1 MTGLRVWLARRSLGI
16 GGGVGLALAAAAVQ
30 AQQPTFRSGVDVVT
44 IDVSVMNG
52 NTAVSG
58 LTIDKFA
65 VTDNG
70 VLQTLDTVSLD
81 KVPLSLM
88 LVLDTSG
95 SLEGERLERLIDA
108 TSHLVRTLRADDAAS
123 LLKFS
128 EPIRL
133 EVPATVDRAPLVE
146 AIGRLEAIG
155 ATTLNDAIFF
165 GLQLRPIDAAAA
177 RPVVLVF
184 SDGHD
189 TSSWLSDEQ
198 VLEATRRAGAIVH
211 VVELVPDMY
220 SRQAPFLGRLAAAGG
235 GRRWLAASPND
246 LRNLFGRVLDELRA
260 RYLLTYYPRGVTTEG
275 WHDVEVTLKG
285 ARGDVTARPGYYVAP
300 R

>member
-1 MTGLRVWLARRSLGI
+1 MKGLRAW
-16 GGGVGLALAAAAVQ
+16 GVGCALSAAAVQ
-30 AQQPTFRSGVDVVT
+30 PQQPTFRTNVDVVT

-58 LTIDKFA
+58 LTIDEFA

-70 VLQTLDTVSLD
+70 VQQTLDSVSLD
-81 KVPLSLM
+81 KVPLSLV

-108 TSHLVRTLRADDAAS
+108 VSHLVKTLRADDAAS

-133 EVPATVDRAPLVE
+133 EVPATLERAPLVE
-146 AIGRLEAIG
+146 AIGRLEAKG
-155 ATTLNDAIFF
+155 ATSLNDAIFV
-165 GLQLRPIDAAAA
+165 GLQLRPADAAAS

-189 TSSWLSDEQ
+189 TASWLTNEQ
-198 VLEATRRAGAIVH
+198 VLEATRRSGAIVH

-220 SRQAPFLGRLAAAGG
+220 SRQSPILQRLAEAGG
-235 GRRWLAASPND
+235 GRRWRAASPAD

-260 RYLLTYYPRGVTTEG
+260 RYLLTYSPKGVATEG
-275 WHDVEVTLKG
+275 WHDVKVTLKG
-285 ARGDVTARPGYYVAP
+285 ARGDVTARPGYYVAA